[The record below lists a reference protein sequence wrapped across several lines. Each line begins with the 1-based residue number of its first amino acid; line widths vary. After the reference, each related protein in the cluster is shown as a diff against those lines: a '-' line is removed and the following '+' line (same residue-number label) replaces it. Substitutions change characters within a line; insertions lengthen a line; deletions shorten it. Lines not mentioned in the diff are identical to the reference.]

1 MKMKKHPVRV
11 DTDFVSLAG
20 CFLLP
25 EYETQVA
32 IVALFPGIKQDI
44 IYHI

>member
-32 IVALFPGIKQDI
+32 IVAPFPGIKQDI